1 MILGYYLDTSPQ
13 AFLSVI
19 HTWPSEIYNPDPIIA
34 AVQTKWQSSPQDR
47 NLMESLAELYLITNQ
62 PVEVVKYYVRLGKPE
77 TFEFIRRFRLFDVLK
92 DDVVRFLELKSPS
105 FEEDRTEGGEEE
117 PNSEGLALLIDHAHT
132 ILPEGVLNQLSS
144 STLLSV
150 LLYSRF
156 KGTRRRISGRLGGFT
171 GTSTRRDLFNCRL
184 NCTQRLIGRNWF
196 TFSRHQIHIIWKKY
210 M

>member
-19 HTWPSEIYNPDPIIA
+19 HAWPPEIYNPDPIIA
-34 AVQTKWQSSPQDR
+34 AVQTKWQSSPQDK
-47 NLMESLAELYLITNQ
+47 NLMESLAELYLITDQ
-62 PVEVVKYYVRLGKPE
+62 PVEVVKYYARLGKPE

-105 FEEDRTEGGEEE
+105 SEEGRTEEGEEE

-144 STLLSV
+144 RPYFQYCYIRAL
-150 LLYSRF
+150 RE
-156 KGTRRRISGRLGGFT
+156 REGGFLEDW
-171 GTSTRRDLFNCRL
+171 GDLQAQARFEIC
-184 NCTQRLIGRNWF
+184 
-196 TFSRHQIHIIWKKY
+196 
-210 M
+210 

>member
-34 AVQTKWQSSPQDR
+34 AVQTKWRSSPQDR

-62 PVEVVKYYVRLGKPE
+62 PVEVVKYYARLGKPE
-77 TFEFIRRFRLFDVLK
+77 TFEFIRRFRLFEVLK
-92 DDVVRFLELKSPS
+92 DDVARFLELKSPS
-105 FEEDRTEGGEEE
+105 FQEDGTEGGEEE

-144 STLLSV
+144 RPYFQYCYIRAL
-150 LLYSRF
+150 RE
-156 KGTRRRISGRLGGFT
+156 REGGFLEEW
-171 GTSTRRDLFNCRL
+171 GDLQVLTSVEIF
-184 NCTQRLIGRNWF
+184 
-196 TFSRHQIHIIWKKY
+196 
-210 M
+210 

>member
-1 MILGYYLDTSPQ
+1 MILAYYLDTSPH

-77 TFEFIRRFRLFDVLK
+77 TFEFIRRFRLFDVIK
-92 DDVVRFLELKSPS
+92 DDVVRYLELKSPS
-105 FEEDRTEGGEEE
+105 DEGAAEGEDEE

-132 ILPEGVLNQLSS
+132 MLPEGILNQLSIRPYFQYCYIRA
-144 STLLSV
+144 L
-150 LLYSRF
+150 RE
-156 KGTRRRISGRLGGFT
+156 REGGFLEDW
-171 GTSTRRDLFNCRL
+171 GDLQVQTCFEIC
-184 NCTQRLIGRNWF
+184 
-196 TFSRHQIHIIWKKY
+196 
-210 M
+210 